1 MIAPRILLPATL
13 VLLLGSVPR
22 ASAPPVEADLILTG
36 GKIITVD
43 KDFSIREAVAISA
56 DRILATGTAAE
67 IDLLKGPVTKVVP
80 LGGRTI
86 MPGLIDTHL
95 HQLSAGLNLKKVDL
109 SSARSMK
116 ELQQLI
122 AERAKITP
130 PGQWVI
136 ASGRWFE
143 TNLKEN
149 RLPTRADLDSV
160 SPNHPVR
167 IERGHA
173 SIFNTYALKLAEV
186 TANSKPPEG
195 GEIRKDSKTGEP
207 TGILLDRAV
216 GHFFGRLMPRVSR
229 QERLDALVAIQKEA
243 HSLGITSVIEPGIG
257 PDEMRLYQDLR
268 DQGKLTMRTAMML
281 RLDPTLPLVEIEQ
294 TLRSFPLR
302 NRFGDQQLWLHGVKM
317 GVDGGPHNAH
327 LRAEYANHPGYKG
340 LAIVSTKKLTE
351 VVGLL
356 NDLDWRVGIH
366 CVGDAAIDSI
376 LDAYD
381 AANRKKSIAG
391 RRWELLHAILPA
403 TDHYARINALQ
414 LNVTTQTMHNWSL
427 GANFVNNFGRERADQ
442 TQPTRTWL
450 DQLGIRV
457 SGGTDG
463 GTFPFDQML
472 LIWMELTRQTEGAG
486 ILGADQKI
494 TREEAIRFHTINGAY
509 ATFDEDRRGSLEP
522 GKLADLVMLS
532 EDILT
537 VPEDDIRNLKVLMTM
552 IGGKVVYQ
560 AATEIPSADER
571 P

>member
-1 MIAPRILLPATL
+1 MIAHRILVPATL
-13 VLLLGSVPR
+13 VLLSTVTR

-36 GKIITVD
+36 GKIVTVD
-43 KDFSIREAVAISA
+43 KAFTIRDALAIRG
-56 DRILATGTAAE
+56 DRILAMGTAAE
-67 IDLLKGPVTKVVP
+67 IDSLKGPSTKVVA
-80 LGGRTI
+80 LRGRTI

-149 RLPTRADLDSV
+149 RLPTRVDLDAV

-173 SIFNTYALKLAEV
+173 TIFNTYALKLAEV
-186 TANSKPPEG
+186 NANSKPPEG
-195 GEIRKDSKTGEP
+195 GEIRKDPETGEP

-216 GHFFGRLMPRVSR
+216 GHFFGRLMPRVTR
-229 QERLDALVAIQKEA
+229 QERMDALVAIQKEA
-243 HSLGITSVIEPGIG
+243 HSLGITTVVEPGIG
-257 PDEMRLYQDLR
+257 PDEMRLYQDVR
-268 DQGKLTMRTAMML
+268 DQAKLTMRTAMML
-281 RLDPTLPLVEIEQ
+281 RLDPTRPFAEIEQ

-302 NRFGDQQLWLHGVKM
+302 NRFGDHQLWLHGVKM

-340 LAIVSTKKLTE
+340 LAIVSTKKLTQ
-351 VVGLL
+351 VVELL
-356 NDLDWRVGIH
+356 NELDWRVGIH

-376 LDAYD
+376 LDAYE
-381 AANRKKSIAG
+381 AANKKKSIAG

-403 TDHYARINALQ
+403 PDHYARINALQ

-427 GANFVNNFGRERADQ
+427 GANFVNNFGRERANQ
-442 TQPTRTWL
+442 TQPTRTWI

-486 ILGADQKI
+486 VLGPDQKI

-509 ATFDEDRRGSLEP
+509 ATFDEDSRGSLEP
-522 GKLADLVMLS
+522 GKLADLIMLS
-532 EDILT
+532 GDILT

-552 IGGKVVYQ
+552 IGGKVVYEAGSEFSS
-560 AATEIPSADER
+560 AAVR
-571 P
+571 H